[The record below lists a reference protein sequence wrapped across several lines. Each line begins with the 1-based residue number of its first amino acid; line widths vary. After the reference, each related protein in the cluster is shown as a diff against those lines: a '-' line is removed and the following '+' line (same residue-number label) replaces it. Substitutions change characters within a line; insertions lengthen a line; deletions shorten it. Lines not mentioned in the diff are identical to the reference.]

1 MVNKPFNM
9 QRGVWHEAGF
19 CRGRCDARWAWLA
32 GREDLVEVF
41 LGSTGASLDDL
52 RARAAEPEFL
62 ASVLDFILMDDSWV
76 MSTAPTLWTCHP
88 SSLQCCARPCPGAG
102 LPNWT

>member
-1 MVNKPFNM
+1 MKQDFAEVGAM
-9 QRGVWHEAGF
+9 RAL
-19 CRGRCDARWAWLA
+19 AWLA
-32 GREDLVEVF
+32 GRDDLVEVF

-76 MSTAPTLWTCHP
+76 VD
-88 SSLQCCARPCPGAG
+88 CADALDLPPDQLAVLRNALPGGG
-102 LPNWT
+102 LPNWM